1 MKVFFAGLVFFLIQA
16 TVIKSFV
23 LAPNNVNQN
32 IKNDIAYAAP
42 TLKISSLSLAAPAD
56 SDFEKAI
63 PVKDQNSPSKVD
75 ENVYNVDV
83 KDACEIWQVS
93 VSPEDRLDRPA
104 NTPFLDSKSKDHF
117 VEDIRFV
124 VSRDGGMGIEL
135 LELAGGRDDDF
146 GLTIVSGVSGNAEKA
161 GIIAGDSITSIE
173 IQRVTSSDGGS
184 NESREMFDCECKN
197 FDATIGLLSSFPPEI
212 EALTLNLKR
221 IRRWPK
227 IKVAVE
233 YPSVQCAD
241 GVDNREVV
249 ELFAGENL
257 KRALQTRGIV
267 FEDRD
272 APKCD
277 FCGSKCTVSIDQGMQ
292 LLNPMSVTEE
302 KLMARN
308 PKCRLACKAV
318 VGYNMQEGNIQL
330 RINLNE
336 WTADDKK
343 VSNSRNPFVSN

>member
-1 MKVFFAGLVFFLIQA
+1 M
-16 TVIKSFV
+16 
-23 LAPNNVNQN
+23 LARTTRLS
-32 IKNDIAYAAP
+32 D
-42 TLKISSLSLAAPAD
+42 LK
-56 SDFEKAI
+56 K
-63 PVKDQNSPSKVD
+63 
-75 ENVYNVDV
+75 
-83 KDACEIWQVS
+83 
-93 VSPEDRLDRPA
+93 
-104 NTPFLDSKSKDHF
+104 
-117 VEDIRFV
+117 
-124 VSRDGGMGIEL
+124 
-135 LELAGGRDDDF
+135 
-146 GLTIVSGVSGNAEKA
+146 KA
-161 GIIAGDSITSIE
+161 GIIAGDSIASIE

-308 PKCRLACKAV
+308 PKCRL
-318 VGYNMQEGNIQL
+318 G
-330 RINLNE
+330 
-336 WTADDKK
+336 
-343 VSNSRNPFVSN
+343 

>member
-1 MKVFFAGLVFFLIQA
+1 MIPQVLNIIYCIMYHIMKYIGKCIITIHSLNHQLVSIQNMKVFFAGLVFFLIQA

-23 LAPNNVNQN
+23 LAPNNVIQN

-63 PVKDQNSPSKVD
+63 PVKDQNFPSKVD

-146 GLTIVSGVSGNAEKA
+146 GLTIVSGVSGNAEK
-161 GIIAGDSITSIE
+161 
-173 IQRVTSSDGGS
+173 
-184 NESREMFDCECKN
+184 
-197 FDATIGLLSSFPPEI
+197 
-212 EALTLNLKR
+212 
-221 IRRWPK
+221 
-227 IKVAVE
+227 
-233 YPSVQCAD
+233 
-241 GVDNREVV
+241 
-249 ELFAGENL
+249 
-257 KRALQTRGIV
+257 
-267 FEDRD
+267 
-272 APKCD
+272 
-277 FCGSKCTVSIDQGMQ
+277 
-292 LLNPMSVTEE
+292 
-302 KLMARN
+302 
-308 PKCRLACKAV
+308 
-318 VGYNMQEGNIQL
+318 
-330 RINLNE
+330 
-336 WTADDKK
+336 
-343 VSNSRNPFVSN
+343 VSNHNFKLLLF